1 MEPLLSVDNISKEF
15 SGKTV
20 VEQVSFDV
28 YRGEIMGMLGPN
40 GAGKTTVIRS
50 IMGIILPDRGR
61 IRIQLDHP
69 SQAKSRIGYL
79 PEERGLYK
87 TVKVIDIL
95 TYLAGLKKVPNEIAQ
110 KRISEYLE
118 KFDLKG
124 KEQVKVEEL
133 SKGMAQKVQF
143 IASVIHEPDILI
155 LDEPF
160 SGLDPV
166 SQDVFKQ
173 EITALAD
180 RGTAILLS
188 SHQMNLVE
196 ALCNRIFLINKGEKV
211 IYGEMDVVKESF
223 ADFKCTITGSND
235 EVDFTRLP
243 MVERVERNERTTLV
257 YLKKE
262 AEPARFLSSLPASVD
277 IRELSVNRISLHD
290 IFVSIAKTE
299 NTP

>member
-1 MEPLLSVDNISKEF
+1 MKPLLSVKSISKEF
-15 SGKTV
+15 SGKKV
-20 VEQVSFDV
+20 VDQVSFDV

-50 IMGIILPDRGR
+50 IMGIILPDSGQ
-61 IRIQLDHP
+61 IDFQLEHNGHI
-69 SQAKSRIGYL
+69 KSKIGYL

-87 TVKVIDIL
+87 TVKVVDIL
-95 TYLAGLKKVPNEIAQ
+95 TYLAGLKKVPKETAH
-110 KRISEYLE
+110 KRIRAYLE
-118 KFDLKG
+118 KFDLQG
-124 KEQVKVEEL
+124 KEHVKVEEL

-166 SQDVFKQ
+166 SQDIFKQ
-173 EITALAD
+173 EISALAA

-188 SHQMNLVE
+188 AHQMNLVE

-211 IYGEMDVVKESF
+211 IYGEMDSVKESF
-223 ADFKCTITGSND
+223 ADFKCTITGVNGS
-235 EVDFTRLP
+235 VDFASLP
-243 MVERVERNERTTLV
+243 MVERVERNERTTFV

-262 AEPARFLSSLPASVD
+262 ADPALFLKDLPLSVD

-290 IFVSIAKTE
+290 IFVSIARRE
-299 NTP
+299 NLS